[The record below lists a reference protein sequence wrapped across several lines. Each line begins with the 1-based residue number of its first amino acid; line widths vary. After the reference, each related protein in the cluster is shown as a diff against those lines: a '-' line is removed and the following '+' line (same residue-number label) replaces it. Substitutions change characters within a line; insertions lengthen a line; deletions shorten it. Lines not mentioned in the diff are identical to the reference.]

1 MSPGDVCRVRL
12 LTAVRRD
19 KKLWSGHADAAVHA
33 RRLFERMTL
42 LPVSHLPSD
51 DSPILLPGASAASR
65 LIYRRAPLI

>member
-12 LTAVRRD
+12 LMAVRRD

-51 DSPILLPGASAASR
+51 DSLFCLQTRQQPPVSSIVEHH
-65 LIYRRAPLI
+65 